1 MQVYNFIV
9 PFDEN
14 EHEFRLTE
22 RFARHARDFDDFQNE
37 MAGLDTGRMKRFLP
51 DGAQS
56 ADPNGK
62 SASKRAE
69 ALTRLQL
76 MLIENPAYAALF
88 EETAT
93 ILTDA
98 QSRLDAFLES
108 IRAQIDQ
115 SIVVLEEKLDGAAH
129 LPDGTKVF
137 KDQTGQ
143 IRTQDGGA
151 VPADLAA
158 TILWNGNEPSYEDV
172 QAHIARLNR
181 LKELES
187 DIQSGQAEIGDM
199 QAGMEDD
206 DNPLSEDDL
215 KDFGQR
221 AQDIAD
227 SLEQEMDE
235 TLAKT
240 APIVEPDQTIG
251 RSTAAIIVPEL

>member
-1 MQVYNFIV
+1 VYNFIV

-14 EHEFRLTE
+14 EQETKLTE
-22 RFARHARDFDDFQNE
+22 RFARHARDFDDLQNE
-37 MAGLDTGRMKRFLP
+37 IAGLDTGRMKRFLP
-51 DGAQS
+51 DGAHS

-69 ALTRLQL
+69 VLTRLQL
-76 MLIENPAYAALF
+76 MLLENPAYAALF

-98 QSRLDAFLES
+98 QSRLDALLERV
-108 IRAQIDQ
+108 RAQIDQ
-115 SIVVLEEKLDGAAH
+115 SIVALDEKLDGAAR

-143 IRTQDGGA
+143 IRSLDGGA

-158 TILWNGNEPSYEDV
+158 TILWSGNEPSHETV
-172 QAHIARLNR
+172 QMDIARLSL

-199 QAGMEDD
+199 QAAMLDD
-206 DNPLSEDDL
+206 YSPPSEDDL

-221 AQDIAD
+221 AQDIAE

-240 APIVEPDQTIG
+240 APTVEPNQTIG
-251 RSTAAIIVPEL
+251 RSTAAIVVPEL